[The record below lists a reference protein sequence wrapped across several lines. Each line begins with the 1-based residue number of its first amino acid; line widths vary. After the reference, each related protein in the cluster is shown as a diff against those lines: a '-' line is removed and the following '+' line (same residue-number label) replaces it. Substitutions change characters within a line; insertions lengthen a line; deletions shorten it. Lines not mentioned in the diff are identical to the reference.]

1 MVDPTARSHRA
12 TVSPGDGPPPSPLRL
27 HTMNGVI
34 AVILGGGA
42 GTRLF
47 PLTARRAKPAVPL
60 AGKYRLVDVPISNCI
75 NSGVSRI
82 FVLTQFNSASLNNHI
97 ARSYIFDR
105 FRGGFVTVLAAEQTP
120 TSERWYQGT
129 ADAVRQSIPH
139 ISSYAHDQVIILSGD
154 QLYTMDYRLMLE
166 HHVRTGAEITV
177 AATPVTA
184 EDAPGFGILKTGDE
198 HRITEFYEKPR
209 SHELAGKESP
219 VTPELQAA
227 GRIYL
232 ASMGIYVFDCQVL
245 QDVLDSNPD
254 DHDFGKAI
262 IPRAIRER
270 HVVSYPFEGYWNDI
284 GTVRS
289 FFETNIMLAEPQP
302 AFNLF
307 DERMPLYTNARLLPP
322 AKVTRS
328 RVESSVI
335 CEGSVVIDSDISNAV
350 IGIRSYVGSRTRI
363 HRAVMMGADYY
374 RWEDPATRS
383 RVEGPRNPGVDDD
396 SVIEGAI
403 VDKNASI
410 GRRCV
415 ITNAGGVQEGEG
427 PGFYIRDG
435 IIVIM
440 KNAEIPDGTV
450 I

>member
-1 MVDPTARSHRA
+1 MMDRV
-12 TVSPGDGPPPSPLRL
+12 L
-27 HTMNGVI
+27 

-47 PLTARRAKPAVPL
+47 PLTAQRAKPAVPL

-75 NSGVSRI
+75 NSGLSRM
-82 FVLTQFNSASLNNHI
+82 FVVTQFNSASLNDHI
-97 ARSYIFDR
+97 ARSYHFDR

-120 TSERWYQGT
+120 SSERWYQGT

-139 ISSYAHDQVIILSGD
+139 IRTYAHDQVIILSGD

-166 HHVRTGAEITV
+166 HHKQTGADITI

-184 EDAPGFGILKTGDE
+184 EDAPGFGILKTDGE
-198 HRITEFYEKPR
+198 HRITEFYEKPPR
-209 SHELAGKESP
+209 DELAGKESA
-219 VTPELQAA
+219 VEAEMERA

-232 ASMGIYVFDCQVL
+232 ASMGIYVFECQVL
-245 QDVLDSNPD
+245 QEMLDAYPD
-254 DHDFGKAI
+254 ANDFGKAI

-270 HVVSYPFEGYWNDI
+270 KVVAYPFTGYWNDI

-289 FFETNIMLAEPQP
+289 FFETNIMLTEPKP

-307 DERMPLYTNARLLPP
+307 DERMQLYTNARMLPP
-322 AKVTRS
+322 AKVTRT
-328 RVESSVI
+328 RIENAIIAEACVI
-335 CEGSVVIDSDISNAV
+335 EDSDISDAV
-350 IGIRSYVGSRTRI
+350 IGIRSYIGARTRI
-363 HRAVMMGADYY
+363 HRAVLMGADYY
-374 RWEDPATRS
+374 RWEETGGRS
-383 RVEGPRNPGVDDD
+383 FVDGPSCPGVDVD

-403 VDKNASI
+403 IDKNASI

-415 ITNAGGVQEGEG
+415 ITNAAGVQEGEG
-427 PGFYIRDG
+427 HGFYIRDG
-435 IIVIM
+435 IVVIL